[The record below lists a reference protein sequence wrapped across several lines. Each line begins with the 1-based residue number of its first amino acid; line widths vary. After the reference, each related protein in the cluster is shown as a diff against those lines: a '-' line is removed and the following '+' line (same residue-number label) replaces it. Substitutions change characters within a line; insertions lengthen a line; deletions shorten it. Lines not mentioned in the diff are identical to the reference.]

1 MTGAGGAKPRPVSR
15 HLANR
20 APFRPRR
27 PLRRLATAEHT
38 QGGDGGRRMATK
50 RGARRPAQR
59 RPAQRRPARRGTARR
74 GAARRRPARRAAPQ
88 TRTRLAAAAATAALL
103 ATTWSTIWP
112 YVLVA
117 AATGASATALW
128 WLHHTDRLPRRG
140 KPRPHEPTAL
150 RAASLAEV
158 DALSWREFEH
168 HVAALCRRDGCRDVV
183 VTGGAGDLGADVT
196 ATLPDGRRLV
206 IQCKH
211 YAPHRYVPSGDM
223 QKFLGTAWLH
233 HRADVAV
240 FAATCPFGKAALAL
254 AAEHRITAVHRD
266 LLGLWNSGTPLTAL
280 LAVGGAGQGDAAHR
294 RRWRE
299 TYGRG

>member
-1 MTGAGGAKPRPVSR
+1 M
-15 HLANR
+15 
-20 APFRPRR
+20 
-27 PLRRLATAEHT
+27 
-38 QGGDGGRRMATK
+38 
-50 RGARRPAQR
+50 
-59 RPAQRRPARRGTARR
+59 
-74 GAARRRPARRAAPQ
+74 
-88 TRTRLAAAAATAALL
+88 L
-103 ATTWSTIWP
+103 ATTWPTIWP
-112 YVLVA
+112 YVLA
-117 AATGASATALW
+117 TAATGASATALW

-140 KPRPHEPTAL
+140 KPRPHDPAAL
-150 RAASLAEV
+150 RAASLAEI
-158 DALSWREFEH
+158 DALSWQEFER
-168 HVAALCRRDGCRDVV
+168 HVAALCHRDGCRDVV

-240 FAATCPFGKAALAL
+240 FAATCPFSKPALAL
-254 AAEHRITAVHRD
+254 AAEHHITPVHRD
-266 LLGLWNSGTPLTAL
+266 LLGLWNTGTPLTTL
-280 LAVGGAGQGDAAHR
+280 LALGGAGQGDATHR

>member
-1 MTGAGGAKPRPVSR
+1 MTGAGGARPRPVSR

-20 APFRPRR
+20 APFRPRQ

-88 TRTRLAAAAATAALL
+88 TRTRLGAAAATAALL

-140 KPRPHEPTAL
+140 KPHPHEPTAL

>member
-1 MTGAGGAKPRPVSR
+1 MTGAGGAKSRPVSR

-74 GAARRRPARRAAPQ
+74 GAARGRPARRAAPQ
-88 TRTRLAAAAATAALL
+88 TRTRLGAAAATAALL

-112 YVLVA
+112 YVLV

-140 KPRPHEPTAL
+140 KPHPHEPTAL

-240 FAATCPFGKAALAL
+240 FAATCPFA
-254 AAEHRITAVHRD
+254 RPPSPSPRNTA
-266 LLGLWNSGTPLTAL
+266 SPPSTATCSACGTPAP
-280 LAVGGAGQGDAAHR
+280 R
-294 RRWRE
+294 
-299 TYGRG
+299 

>member
-1 MTGAGGAKPRPVSR
+1 
-15 HLANR
+15 
-20 APFRPRR
+20 
-27 PLRRLATAEHT
+27 
-38 QGGDGGRRMATK
+38 MA
-50 RGARRPAQR
+50 
-59 RPAQRRPARRGTARR
+59 
-74 GAARRRPARRAAPQ
+74 
-88 TRTRLAAAAATAALL
+88 
-103 ATTWSTIWP
+103 
-112 YVLVA
+112 A

-128 WLHHTDRLPRRG
+128 WLHHTDRLPRRAE
-140 KPRPHEPTAL
+140 PRPHDLAAL
-150 RAASLAEV
+150 RAASLAEI
-158 DALSWREFEH
+158 DALSWQEFER

-240 FAATCPFGKAALAL
+240 FAATCPFSKPALAL
-254 AAEHRITAVHRD
+254 AAEHRITPVHRD
-266 LLGLWNSGTPLTAL
+266 LLGLWNTGTPLTTL
-280 LAVGGAGQGDAAHR
+280 LALGGAGQGDAAHR